1 MLPFLVDFT
10 TSKCTANGY
19 LYDDTFSICYK
30 PETTLANDTYA
41 RQLCQ
46 QSGGKLMVI
55 DSPQKQNFIGNIT
68 LPTGREYFI
77 RTNTRTIFNYMHHMC
92 CIKIMLML

>member
-19 LYDDTFSICYK
+19 LFDDTFSICYK

-46 QSGGKLMVI
+46 QSGGRLMVI

-77 RTNTRTIFNYMHHMC
+77 RTNT
-92 CIKIMLML
+92 